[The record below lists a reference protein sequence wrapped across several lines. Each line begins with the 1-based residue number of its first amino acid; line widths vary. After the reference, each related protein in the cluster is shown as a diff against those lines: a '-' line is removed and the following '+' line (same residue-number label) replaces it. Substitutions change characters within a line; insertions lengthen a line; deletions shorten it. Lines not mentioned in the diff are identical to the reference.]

1 MAGVN
6 DNAAFSDIYATTLEL
21 RAKKPADAV
30 ADNIP
35 LVWKMRKNGG
45 IKEISGGRFISENIE
60 IAQNQFVQLIDADE
74 EIAMGYNNTLGSLA
88 YTPKIIVTPTVINEL
103 EQAQNQGESKFLDL
117 LDERQ
122 EIADKSTWN
131 VMEAMLQ
138 GDGTT
143 YGGKAFAGIRGYLPD
158 TNNTGSIG
166 GLSRVTYSALRNAS
180 VNLVSTFGSA
190 TDSSNIESRTR
201 YVKNLIVR
209 GTDKPDLGLLGQ
221 TYYNAACDSFSG
233 KQRITVNQE
242 MYEAN
247 FDNVQIEG
255 ITMVLAGGKIFSGLS
270 HIAADRGYLLNTKTF
285 KLKMYQGYNFTALNK
300 RTSFNQLVDAAILL
314 GIGNLTMNNPGLNAV
329 MYDS

>member
-1 MAGVN
+1 MA
-6 DNAAFSDIYATTLEL
+6 DNFSDIFSTTWEL
-21 RAKKPADAV
+21 REKKPADAV

-35 LVWKMRKNGG
+35 LIWKMRKNGG
-45 IKEISGGRFISENIE
+45 IKTISGGRYISENIR
-60 IAQNQFVQLIDADE
+60 IAQNQYVQLIDADE
-74 EIAMGYNNTLGSLA
+74 EIAMGYNNTLA
-88 YTPKIIVTPTVINEL
+88 AFAFTPKIIVTPTVINEL
-103 EQAQNQGESKFLDL
+103 EQAQNQGESAFLDL
-117 LDERQ
+117 MDERQ
-122 EIADKSTWN
+122 EIADESTWN
-131 VMEAMLQ
+131 VMEAMMQ

-158 TNNTGSIG
+158 TNNTGTIG
-166 GLSRVTYSALRNAS
+166 GLSRVTYSAIRNVS
-180 VNLVSTFGSA
+180 VNLASTFGSA

-209 GTDKPDLGLLGQ
+209 GPDKPDLGLFGQ

-233 KQRITVNQE
+233 KQRITVDKE
-242 MYEAN
+242 MFEAN

-255 ITMVLAGGKIFSGLS
+255 VTIVLAGGKLFSGLS

-285 KLKMYQGYNFTALNK
+285 KLKMYAGYNFQPLNK
-300 RTSFNQLVDAAILL
+300 RTSFNQLVEAAILL

>member
-1 MAGVN
+1 VA
-6 DNAAFSDIYATTLEL
+6 DNFSDIYSTTWEL
-21 RAKKPADAV
+21 REKKPADAV

-45 IKEISGGRFISENIE
+45 IKTISGGRFISENIR
-60 IAQNQFVQLIDADE
+60 IAQNQYVQLIDADE
-74 EIAMGYNNTLGSLA
+74 EITMGYNNTLASFA

-103 EQAQNQGESKFLDL
+103 EQAQNQGESAFLDL
-117 LDERQ
+117 MDERQ
-122 EIADKSTWN
+122 EIADESTWN

-143 YGGKAFAGIRGYLPD
+143 YGGKAFAGVKGYLPD

-166 GLSRVTYSALRNAS
+166 GLSRVTYSAIRNSS

-209 GTDKPDLGLLGQ
+209 GTDKPDLGLFGQ

-233 KQRITVNQE
+233 KQRITVDKD

-247 FDNVQIEG
+247 FDNCVIEG
-255 ITMVLAGGKIFSGLS
+255 VTCVLAGGKIFSGLS
-270 HIAADRGYLLNTKTF
+270 HIAVDRGYLLNTKTF
-285 KLKMYQGYNFTALNK
+285 KLKMYAGYNFQPLNK
-300 RTSFNQLVDAAILL
+300 RTSFNQLVEAAILL

>member
-1 MAGVN
+1 MP
-6 DNAAFSDIYATTLEL
+6 DNFSDIYSTTWEL
-21 RAKKPADAV
+21 REKKPADAV

-45 IKEISGGRFISENIE
+45 IKTISGGRFISENIR
-60 IAQNQFVQLIDADE
+60 IAQNQYVQLIDADE
-74 EIAMGYNNTLGSLA
+74 EISMGYNNTLA
-88 YTPKIIVTPTVINEL
+88 AFAFTPKIIVTPTVINEL
-103 EQAQNQGESKFLDL
+103 EQAQNQGESAFLDL
-117 LDERQ
+117 MDERQ
-122 EIADKSTWN
+122 EIADESTWN

-143 YGGKAFAGIRGYLPD
+143 YGGKAFAGLRSYIVDSTSSG
-158 TNNTGSIG
+158 TVG
-166 GLSRVTYSALRNAS
+166 GLSRVTYTAIRNSS

-209 GTDKPDLGLLGQ
+209 GPDKPDLGLFGQ
-221 TYYNAACDSFSG
+221 TYYNAAADSFSG
-233 KQRITVNQE
+233 KQRITTNQE

-247 FDNVQIEG
+247 FDNVMIEG
-255 ITMVLAGGKIFSGLS
+255 VTIVLAGGKIFSGLS

-285 KLKMYQGYNFTALNK
+285 KLKMYSGYNFQPLNK
-300 RTSFNQLVDAAILL
+300 RTSFNQLVEAAILL
-314 GIGNLTMNNPGLNAV
+314 GIGNLTINNPGLNAV